1 MMMMMLNKEK
11 DTNDEK
17 PSPSGENATVELEN
31 ANLWKKFH
39 QHSTEMIVTKGGRR
53 MFPTLRYVASGLD
66 PNATYSIFL
75 QLIATSEWRYK
86 FSSGRW
92 AVAGRADPSAFQAT
106 SSQMYMHPDSPASGR
121 IWMKQSI
128 SFHRLKLTNNPHGN
142 QGHILLHSMHHY
154 IPVITIVR
162 LHEFYPHPSNG
173 ASQIV
178 ARCSFPETQFYAV
191 TAYQNEKV
199 IQLKIDHNPF
209 AKGFRES
216 GNAKRA
222 TTADDDPGILKLT
235 SDYFQKRELFQNYH
249 FSEMKRP
256 RSSTEKSE
264 SDFTLS
270 PVTSVETAEKVN
282 CAQEPTEPTEEK
294 ITTQPPLVAPTPLM
308 LSLPALNL
316 QTQSALWS
324 ASAYGGGILT
334 TPGLLAPQLM
344 VLPPAVPTQPL
355 AAWHPSPQTLGL
367 MSSSPY
373 AFNRLQA
380 HLFYFLFLSIDC
392 FYICNRNVSLV
403 INLSSGV
410 LGNPTSQKCSGDF
423 GLGCKAL

>member
-1 MMMMMLNKEK
+1 MMMMMLNKQK
-11 DTNDEK
+11 DNSDEK
-17 PSPSGENATVELEN
+17 PSPSGENVIVELEN
-31 ANLWKKFH
+31 LNLWKKFH

-53 MFPTLRYVASGLD
+53 MFPTLRYVVSGLD
-66 PNATYSIFL
+66 PNGTYAVFL

-92 AVAGRADPSAFQAT
+92 AVAGRADPAAFQAT
-106 SSQMYMHPDSPASGR
+106 SSQMYTHPDSPASGR

-128 SFHRLKLTNNPHGN
+128 SFHRLKLTNNPLGN
-142 QGHILLHSMHHY
+142 QGHILLQSMHHY
-154 IPVITIVR
+154 IPVISIVR

-173 ASQIV
+173 ASQLV

-222 TTADDDPGILKLT
+222 TTVDDD
-235 SDYFQKRELFQNYH
+235 
-249 FSEMKRP
+249 SEMKRSKIP
-256 RSSTEKSE
+256 TDKSE
-264 SDFTLS
+264 CDFTHS
-270 PVTSVETAEKVN
+270 PVAAVETEEKLKST
-282 CAQEPTEPTEEK
+282 QKPTEEK
-294 ITTQPPLVAPTPLM
+294 IPTPPPLVAPTPLM
-308 LSLPALNL
+308 LSVPALNL
-316 QTQSALWS
+316 QAQSALWS

-344 VLPPAVPTQPL
+344 VLPPPPPTVSTQPVT
-355 AAWHPSPQTLGL
+355 AWQPSPSTLGL

-373 AFNRLQA
+373 AFNRLV
-380 HLFYFLFLSIDC
+380 FPLS
-392 FYICNRNVSLV
+392 L
-403 INLSSGV
+403 
-410 LGNPTSQKCSGDF
+410 
-423 GLGCKAL
+423 

>member
-154 IPVITIVR
+154 IPVISIVR

-222 TTADDDPGILKLT
+222 TTADDDP
-235 SDYFQKRELFQNYH
+235 
-249 FSEMKRP
+249 EMKRP

-264 SDFTLS
+264 SDFTFS

-380 HLFYFLFLSIDC
+380 HLFYFLFLS
-392 FYICNRNVSLV
+392 
-403 INLSSGV
+403 V

>member
-17 PSPSGENATVELEN
+17 PSPSGENVTVELEN

-154 IPVITIVR
+154 IPVISIVR

-173 ASQIV
+173 ASQI
-178 ARCSFPETQFYAV
+178 
-191 TAYQNEKV
+191 V

-222 TTADDDPGILKLT
+222 ITADDDP
-235 SDYFQKRELFQNYH
+235 
-249 FSEMKRP
+249 EMKRP
-256 RSSTEKSE
+256 KSSTEKSE
-264 SDFTLS
+264 SDFNLS
-270 PVTSVETAEKVN
+270 PVTAVETAEKLN
-282 CAQEPTEPTEEK
+282 CTQEPTEPTEEK

-316 QTQSALWS
+316 QAQSALWS

-373 AFNRLQA
+373 AFNRLV
-380 HLFYFLFLSIDC
+380 FPLS
-392 FYICNRNVSLV
+392 L
-403 INLSSGV
+403 
-410 LGNPTSQKCSGDF
+410 
-423 GLGCKAL
+423 